1 MLTFSLSLEN
11 RLAALDPTVGF
22 EKMLRL
28 AELADDAPFEVV
40 WVNDSM
46 VDTPGYEPLVALG
59 AVAAR
64 TSRVRIGTGIL
75 QPHFRNRVILALAWA
90 TLDHAARGRTILGLG
105 IGGGLPDHLRR
116 ECEEVGIEPRER
128 GKLLER
134 TVQDLRALWSDTHP
148 DFTLPIRPWQEHVP
162 IWLAAGIYHPQDPLA
177 GAQAAVSN
185 ATRGRYVARRLD
197 RVARLADGW
206 FTLMATPDEIARAH
220 AHLAEEAT
228 KVGRDVRDIT
238 PCLELWVN
246 VGKDSARAYREVQ
259 AAVRRYF
266 GGAPIPDEVI
276 RRWSIWG
283 SVDSCEE
290 RLAAFDAAGIR
301 HVKLVLASSDPLTQF
316 DLVVDRLLPRHV
328 AATTPPS
335 EPTPGGGE

>member
-11 RLAALDPTVGF
+11 RLAALGPAGGF

-28 AELADDAPFEVV
+28 AELADNSPFEAV

-46 VDTPGYEPLVALG
+46 VDTPGYEPLVTLG

-64 TSRVRIGTGIL
+64 TSRVRMGTGIL

-128 GKLLER
+128 GDVLER
-134 TVQDLRALWSDTHP
+134 TVLDVRALWSGTHP
-148 DFTLPIRPWQEHVP
+148 DFTLPVRPLQENVP
-162 IWLAAGIYHPQDPLA
+162 IWLAAGIYHPQNPLA
-177 GAQAAVSN
+177 GAQAAVS
-185 ATRGRYVARRLD
+185 RGVRGKYVVRRLD
-197 RVARLADGW
+197 RVARMADGW
-206 FTLMATPDEIARAH
+206 FTLMAEPDEIRA
-220 AHLAEEAT
+220 ALAELADEAA
-228 KVGRDVRDIT
+228 KVGRDINAIT

-246 VGKDSARAYREVQ
+246 IGNSRDRCYRDL
-259 AAVRRYF
+259 RTTILRYF
-266 GGAPIPDEVI
+266 QGAAISDDVI

-283 SVDSCEE
+283 S
-290 RLAAFDAAGIR
+290 
-301 HVKLVLASSDPLTQF
+301 
-316 DLVVDRLLPRHV
+316 
-328 AATTPPS
+328 
-335 EPTPGGGE
+335 PGA